1 MTGPRSRWGPI
12 SGVLLCLS
20 WAPMVLAVPRLPAL
34 GSAAEVEAFW
44 RTNTGLLQATILS
57 VSVGFLF
64 LLDFLGALAERL
76 HAEPGARA
84 AGWTAFGSALMF
96 MTALNVAI
104 GLDLAGGLLLD
115 LAPGA
120 TYLLHTAGFL
130 LAAPAAFAG
139 AAFFVAVAGIAFTTA
154 ALPRWSGWVAV
165 AGAIA
170 NAGAVLGALSLTGPL
185 NTGNGLI
192 GGIAA
197 PLGAFVV
204 WILGVSLHWLRR
216 PADGRA
222 EIGERAVRS

>member
-1 MTGPRSRWGPI
+1 M
-12 SGVLLCLS
+12 
-20 WAPMVLAVPRLPAL
+20 ALAIPRLPAL

-44 RTNTGLLQATILS
+44 RANAGLLQATVLS

-76 HAEPGARA
+76 HAVPGAGA

-139 AAFFVAVAGIAFTTA
+139 TAFFVAVANIAFRTP
-154 ALPRWSGWVAV
+154 ALPRWSGWMAV

-185 NTGNGLI
+185 NSGNG
-192 GGIAA
+192 ADRRD
-197 PLGAFVV
+197 
-204 WILGVSLHWLRR
+204 RR
-216 PADGRA
+216 PIGRVRDLDPR
-222 EIGERAVRS
+222 GEPALAPPACRRPGRDQRNRDSIMK